1 MAYDEGFY
9 ARRRALSHAS
19 AAAVLGELL
28 AVLRPQSMLDIG
40 CGTGSWLAVAGQ
52 LGVPKRFGIDGGSV
66 PAHLLE
72 IPQDC
77 FLASDLNQP
86 LPVAGRFDLAL
97 CMEVAEHLRPE
108 RAESL
113 VAEIVR
119 SADCVLFG
127 AAIPRQIG
135 THHINCQWQ
144 SYWRGL
150 FSQHGY
156 VRLGFMQ
163 ERFWHDRRINVVYRQ
178 NTGLYVH
185 RDRFNEPAW
194 ADKLAQLGRQDGL
207 IDVVHPELYELYLDQ
222 LRHRLAA

>member
-19 AAAVLGELL
+19 ATAVLSELFG
-28 AVLRPQSMLDIG
+28 VTQPRSVLDIG

-52 LGVPKRFGIDGGSV
+52 LGVQHRLGLDGGSV

-72 IPQDC
+72 IP
-77 FLASDLNQP
+77 ASSFVATDLNRP
-86 LPVAGRFDLAL
+86 LPITGRFDLAI
-97 CMEVAEHLRPE
+97 CMEVAEHLQPE

-119 SADCVLFG
+119 SAECVLFG

-144 SYWRGL
+144 SYWRDL
-150 FSQHGY
+150 FKQHGY
-156 VRLGFMQ
+156 VRLSFMQ
-163 ERFWHDRRINVVYRQ
+163 DRFWHDRRINVVYRQ
-178 NTGLYVH
+178 NAGVYVH
-185 RDRFNEPAW
+185 ASRFEDPAW
-194 ADKLAQLGRQDGL
+194 AERLSRLGRQDGL